1 MADKLT
7 AVCASAADNG
17 TEKTLATNNADVSDR
32 HGLLKNVNE
41 CVGLCMLHSSC
52 RLN

>member
-1 MADKLT
+1 MTDKLT
-7 AVCASAADNG
+7 AVCASATDKG
-17 TEKTLATNNADVSDR
+17 PEKTLATNNADVSDR
-32 HGLLKNVNE
+32 EGLLKNLNG